1 MKLSTPT
8 VSGLLVLVTLASA
21 PLMLSAMQHE
31 PKPSAEGGGLED
43 SMQILQS
50 DTKKLDK
57 ALDKGELETVVK
69 LAVEMEKAVWDAKT
83 KTPEKA
89 DAITDA
95 KEKAAFVLGFRKQLI
110 QLEKAL
116 LDMEAAALDG
126 KADDAKKLY
135 NETIKPMK
143 KDGHARYKGL
153 RRWHRNPDRARAA
166 RASSRRVE
174 NDPVPR

>member
-1 MKLSTPT
+1 MKISTPT
-8 VSGLLVLVTLASA
+8 LSGVLALITLAAA

-31 PKPSAEGGGLED
+31 AKPAAEGALED

-57 ALDKGELETVVK
+57 AFDKGDLETVAK

-110 QLEKAL
+110 QMEKAL
-116 LDMEAAALDG
+116 LDMETAALDG
-126 KADDAKKLY
+126 KTDEAKKIY
-135 NETIKPMK
+135 NDTIKPMK
-143 KDGHARYKGL
+143 KEGHARYKG
-153 RRWHRNPDRARAA
+153 
-166 RASSRRVE
+166 
-174 NDPVPR
+174 

>member
-8 VSGLLVLVTLASA
+8 VSGILALITLASA

-31 PKPSAEGGGLED
+31 PKPGESAGLGD
-43 SMQILQS
+43 AMQVLQS

-57 ALDKGELETVVK
+57 AFDKGDLEAVAR

-83 KTPEKA
+83 QTPEKA
-89 DAITDA
+89 DSISDA
-95 KEKAAFVLGFRKQLI
+95 KEKAAFVVGFRKQLI

-116 LDMEAAALDG
+116 LDMETAALDG
-126 KADDAKKLY
+126 KAEDAKKLY

-143 KDGHARYKGL
+143 KEGHARYKG
-153 RRWHRNPDRARAA
+153 
-166 RASSRRVE
+166 
-174 NDPVPR
+174 

>member
-8 VSGLLVLVTLASA
+8 LSGVLLLITLASA

-31 PKPSAEGGGLED
+31 PKSAEGGGLED
-43 SMQILQS
+43 SMQILQG

-57 ALDKGELETVVK
+57 AFDKGDMETVAK
-69 LAVEMEKAVWDAKT
+69 LAVEMEKAVLDAKT

-89 DAITDA
+89 EAITDA
-95 KEKAAFVLGFRKQLI
+95 KEKATFVLGFRKQLI

-116 LDMEAAALDG
+116 LDMETAALDG
-126 KADDAKKLY
+126 KADDAKKIY

-143 KDGHARYKGL
+143 KDGHARYKG
-153 RRWHRNPDRARAA
+153 
-166 RASSRRVE
+166 
-174 NDPVPR
+174 